1 MTPLRVAVAGCGRI
15 ASSQHL
21 PALRAAAEAGLAE
34 LVGVCDVDPARA
46 QAAALPYGVPAFAS
60 LDELLERTRPQ
71 VVTVATLPSSHR
83 DLTLQALAAGC
94 HVLCE
99 KPVAMNLAEAEEMV
113 AAAERTGR
121 LLSICFEYRY

>member
-21 PALRAAAEAGLAE
+21 PALRAA
-34 LVGVCDVDPARA
+34 
-46 QAAALPYGVPAFAS
+46 AAALPYGVPAFAS